1 MLEGSRCIG
10 KSKGHYT
17 PLVRSVMGP
26 EGGFWFVT
34 FSDAD
39 EVVSVSEINLCIH
52 TGFPRSV
59 QQVGDKRKWVAILLR
74 DPVETMEV
82 HT

>member
-1 MLEGSRCIG
+1 MLESGRCIG

-17 PLVRSVMGP
+17 PLVRSVTGP
-26 EGGFWFVT
+26 EGGLWLVT

-52 TGFPRSV
+52 MGFPRSI
-59 QQVGDKRKWVAILLR
+59 QQVSDKRKWVVIFLH
-74 DPVETMEV
+74 DPIETTEV
-82 HT
+82 DT